1 MATKKK
7 MIEIVKLLL
16 DRGADIN
23 SRDKVRDSIQNK
35 FNPITNRNNNTVLS
49 YVIFNWSINFK
60 YIYGYHI
67 YCRMA

>member
-7 MIEIVKLLL
+7 MIEIVILLL

-49 YVIFNWSINFK
+49 YVIFNWSS
-60 YIYGYHI
+60 
-67 YCRMA
+67 